1 VLVHLVADYGM
12 GDLAFAEVAQR
23 LVQHLLDAQVVL
35 TPVPAF
41 DTLSAGFCIAQL
53 ALTFEVPAGETS
65 FAPGS
70 SGWPTPDGDLVWY
83 ELFAR
88 GTKENV
94 SSWTSGQFCA
104 ILWRMAKKGRR
115 ATNEERLAAIQMYD
129 NGLSADRI
137 AEIMGVSRSSV
148 FDWIANYREGGLA
161 AISTKFASGHPT
173 ALADSEMIQ
182 LFTMINGKDPRAYS
196 FGVALWTR
204 SLIRDLIK
212 KKFSKDVSLVTVGRI
227 LKKLGMSPQRPLYR
241 AWKQDPAR
249 VEKWKREEYP
259 AIKARAAEMGA
270 TILFADEASVRT
282 DYHAGTTWAPV
293 GQTPV
298 VTGSAV
304 RHAVKMVSAIGQRG
318 ELSFQVC
325 EGSMNAERFI
335 EFLEALLHDFDTP
348 IFLVVDGS
356 SVHKAKI
363 VKEYVAGTGGR
374 LELFF
379 LPPYSPELNPD
390 EWVNKNVKHDRIA
403 KAVPLTK
410 DELKAIAVEALER
423 LKKCPGIVRGFFGDP
438 KLAYVHA

>member
-1 VLVHLVADYGM
+1 
-12 GDLAFAEVAQR
+12 
-23 LVQHLLDAQVVL
+23 
-35 TPVPAF
+35 
-41 DTLSAGFCIAQL
+41 
-53 ALTFEVPAGETS
+53 
-65 FAPGS
+65 
-70 SGWPTPDGDLVWY
+70 
-83 ELFAR
+83 
-88 GTKENV
+88 
-94 SSWTSGQFCA
+94 
-104 ILWRMAKKGRR
+104 MAKKGRR

-129 NGLSADRI
+129 NGLTADQI
-137 AEIMGVSRSSV
+137 AEILDVGRSSV
-148 FDWIANYREGGLA
+148 FDWVSKYRNGGLA
-161 AISTKFASGHPT
+161 SISTKFASGRPT
-173 ALADSEMIQ
+173 VLDDSEMIR

-204 SLIRDLIK
+204 ALIRDLIK
-212 KKFSKDVSLVTVGRI
+212 KTFAKDVSLVTVGRI

-259 AIKARAAEMGA
+259 AIRARAVQVGA
-270 TILFADEASVRT
+270 RILFADEASVRT

-318 ELSFQVC
+318 ELSFQVY
-325 EGSMNAERFI
+325 EGSMTAERFI
-335 EFLEALLHDFDTP
+335 EFLEGLLHDFDTP

-356 SVHKAKI
+356 SVHKANI
-363 VKEYVAGTGGR
+363 VKKYVAGTKGR

-403 KAVPLTK
+403 KAVPLTR
-410 DELKAIAVEALER
+410 DELKAVAVEALER